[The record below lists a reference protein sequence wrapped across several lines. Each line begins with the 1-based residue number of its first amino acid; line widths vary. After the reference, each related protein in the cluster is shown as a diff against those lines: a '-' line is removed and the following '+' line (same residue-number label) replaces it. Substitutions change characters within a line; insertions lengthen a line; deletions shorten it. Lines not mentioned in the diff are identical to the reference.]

1 MPKCKHVADYTPYKR
16 LIPMGVLNQDHLY
29 FPTSFNSILI
39 KSTRIYAKSFVNYL
53 LIAFITYLPF
63 LILIE
68 LSKLDIMDM
77 VEFFHGNFLD
87 IVIFLTLPT
96 LFIEKKV
103 LPLATISLFVQRF
116 FASAVIISFVQLG
129 TLLFF
134 ITFFARISLGAI
146 LVGIIPYIFLLFAGF
161 FLIMENAPR
170 LISIRLNLIHSIKL
184 VRGQFFSIFWN
195 FISITILV
203 FLPLFFFSLWYIGG
217 HQEMIVVRE
226 GLSQN
231 PEADSMIV
239 QNFLTLVQSIVQE
252 NGFKWSRIG
261 IHILFRP
268 LKSLFLTMLFLGIIQ
283 RVSPNTIVNFL
294 GINSNSET
302 APDSNTE
309 ERIDESGSESEN
321 SMY

>member
-1 MPKCKHVADYTPYKR
+1 
-16 LIPMGVLNQDHLY
+16 MGVLNQDHLF
-29 FPTSFNSILI
+29 FPTSFNGILI
-39 KSTRIYAKSFVNYL
+39 KSIRIYAGSFINYL
-53 LIAFITYLPF
+53 LLAFITYLPF

-68 LSKLDIMDM
+68 FSKLDIMDM

-96 LFIEKKV
+96 LFIDRKV

-116 FASAVIISFVQLG
+116 FASAVVISFVQLG

-170 LISIRLNLIHSIKL
+170 LISIRLNLFHSIKL

-203 FLPLFFFSLWYIGG
+203 FLPLFFFSLWYLGS
-217 HQEMIVVRE
+217 HQEMIVIRE
-226 GLSQN
+226 GLGNN
-231 PEADSMIV
+231 PEADSMVV
-239 QNFLTLVQSIVQE
+239 QNFLTLVQDIVQE

-268 LKSLFLTMLFLGIIQ
+268 LKSLFLTMLFLSIIQ

-294 GINSNSET
+294 SNTSNHKT
-302 APDSNTE
+302 APDSVEETE
-309 ERIDESGSESEN
+309 SDENESGSEN
-321 SMY
+321 TM

>member
-1 MPKCKHVADYTPYKR
+1 
-16 LIPMGVLNQDHLY
+16 MGVLNQDHLY

>member
-1 MPKCKHVADYTPYKR
+1 
-16 LIPMGVLNQDHLY
+16 MGVLNKDHLY
-29 FPTSFNSILI
+29 FPTSFNAILI
-39 KSTRIYAKSFVNYL
+39 KSIRIYAISFVNYL
-53 LIAFITYLPF
+53 LIAFITYIPF

-96 LFIEKKV
+96 LFLEKKV

-116 FASAVIISFVQLG
+116 FASAVVISFIQLG

-161 FLIMENAPR
+161 FLIMENSPR

-203 FLPLFFFSLWYIGG
+203 FIPLFFFSLWYIGS
-217 HQEMIVVRE
+217 HQEMIVIRE

-283 RVSPNTIVNFL
+283 RVSPSTIVNFL

-302 APDSNTE
+302 ASDSDAE
-309 ERIDESGSESEN
+309 GKIDESGSESEN
-321 SMY
+321 TV

>member
-1 MPKCKHVADYTPYKR
+1 ME
-16 LIPMGVLNQDHLY
+16 VLNQDHLY

-39 KSTRIYAKSFVNYL
+39 KSIRIYAKSFVNYL

-63 LILIE
+63 LIIIE
-68 LSKLDIMDM
+68 FSKLDIMDM

-96 LFIEKKV
+96 LFIENKV

-116 FASAVIISFVQLG
+116 FASAVVISFVQLG

-134 ITFFARISLGAI
+134 ITFFASISLGAI

-195 FISITILV
+195 FISISILI
-203 FLPLFFFSLWYIGG
+203 FIPLFFFSLWYIGG
-217 HQEMIVVRE
+217 HQEILVIRE
-226 GLSQN
+226 GLTQN

-239 QNFLTLVQSIVQE
+239 QNFLALVQGIVQE

-268 LKSLFLTMLFLGIIQ
+268 LKSLFLAMLFLGIIQ
-283 RVSPNTIVNFL
+283 RVSPNTIANFL
-294 GINSNSET
+294 GNSSSSEAT
-302 APDSNTE
+302 PDSDVDIKT
-309 ERIDESGSESEN
+309 DENGSESEN
-321 SMY
+321 TM